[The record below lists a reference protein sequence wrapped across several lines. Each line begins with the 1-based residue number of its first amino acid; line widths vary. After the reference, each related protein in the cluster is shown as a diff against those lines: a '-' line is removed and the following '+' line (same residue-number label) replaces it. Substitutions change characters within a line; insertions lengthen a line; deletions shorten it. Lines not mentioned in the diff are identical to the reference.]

1 MSEAENSLR
10 NNDLAEAIDLQS
22 QAMDALREGMQNLG
36 EALAEAEGRN
46 PGGQG
51 QARGRDGGQQS
62 DPLGRMP
69 GLGAT
74 AGTQDNLL
82 QGEDVYRRARDLLDE
97 IRRRS
102 GEGERP
108 ELERNY
114 LKRLLDRF

>member
-1 MSEAENSLR
+1 MAAPRTAGPRRPRVGVGVLMAYDLR
-10 NNDLAEAIDLQS
+10 
-22 QAMDALREGMQNLG
+22 
-36 EALAEAEGRN
+36 ALAEAEGRN